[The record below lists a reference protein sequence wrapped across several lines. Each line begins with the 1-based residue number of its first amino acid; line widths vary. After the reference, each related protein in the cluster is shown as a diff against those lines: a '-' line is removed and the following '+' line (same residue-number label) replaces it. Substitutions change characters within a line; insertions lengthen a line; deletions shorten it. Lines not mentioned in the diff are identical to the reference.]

1 MADMVLYKVFDQEKQ
16 AHRYELHFP
25 DGTIDR
31 LKDSKLEYQ
40 FNSDSVSF
48 IRRNDK
54 WPLKVKRDANS
65 MKYSCEEPTE

>member
-31 LKDSKLEYQ
+31 LKDSKLDYQ
-40 FNSDSVSF
+40 FNSNSVSF
-48 IRRNDK
+48 IRRNEK